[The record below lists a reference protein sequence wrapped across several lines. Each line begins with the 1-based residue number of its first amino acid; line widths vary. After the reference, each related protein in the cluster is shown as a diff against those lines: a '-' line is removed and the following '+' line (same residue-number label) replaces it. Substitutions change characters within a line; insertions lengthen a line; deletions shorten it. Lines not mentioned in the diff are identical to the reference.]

1 MTPKLLKELSKL
13 LSKIQG
19 VGEKTALRYVYS
31 LLSFSKQEQITLS
44 EHIQKL
50 TLLNFCDQC
59 GFITEHNLCNIC
71 TSSRDTSI
79 LCIVEQIPDLIAVEK
94 TGSFK
99 GLYFILGGVI
109 NPLKGLGPDSL
120 PLDKLRNLIINKE
133 IQTVLLAL
141 GASPEAETTCYYLRE
156 IFKDIVAFERIGLGI
171 PVGSN
176 LEYFDSYTIS
186 KALDHRQHF

>member
-1 MTPKLLKELSKL
+1 MIPKLLKDLSKI

-31 LLSFSKQEQITLS
+31 LLSFSKQEQLLLA
-44 EHIQKL
+44 EQIQKL
-50 TLLNFCDQC
+50 TLLNFCHQC
-59 GFITEHNLCNIC
+59 GFITEHTLCAIC

-79 LCIVEQIPDLIAVEK
+79 ICIVEQIPDLIAIEK
-94 TGSFK
+94 TGSFQ

-120 PLDKLRNLIINKE
+120 PLDKLRHVIIGKE

-156 IFKDIVAFERIGLGI
+156 IFRDIVSFERIGLGI

-186 KALDHRQHF
+186 KALDHKQIF